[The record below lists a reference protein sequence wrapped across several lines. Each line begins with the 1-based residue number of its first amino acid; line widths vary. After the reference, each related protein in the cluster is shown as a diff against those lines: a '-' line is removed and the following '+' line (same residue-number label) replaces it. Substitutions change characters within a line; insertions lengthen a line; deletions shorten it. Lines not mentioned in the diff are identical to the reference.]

1 MKIEYNIKRLRY
13 LQELYRIS
21 DDELVDMISD
31 GLKNPILKNDI
42 YSEEIKVS
50 YLKKIDTIFNKGINF
65 YLDPKN
71 LTHSL
76 EDSVFFRKQSFNS
89 YLNIGSKKIVT
100 HFEEIKHSL
109 SAISKLSGFTTKRKL
124 PVFKLS
130 DNPQISANNAKSIL
144 NPPFKK
150 EPKEFLK
157 SLITVFAEYNVY
169 VFEFVETWNKKEKAN
184 IDGFFLS
191 PNTIVIKRNASSYR
205 REIFTLIH
213 ELGHFFLEDEEI
225 DEIDE
230 KSITQS
236 DTTPIE
242 RWCNDF
248 AFYFLVGKYSS
259 AINSISTVSSANDYQ
274 NDLIDEISTN
284 THLSKIALFTRLLID
299 RKISFSD
306 YQIIKEDLDQRYIDW
321 QKELQR
327 KKDFDKAQGVKNEGR
342 PPKPIKS
349 PLFIKAIQSGYHEGV
364 LNEYDVCK
372 QLNIRP
378 EKIDKY
384 IL

>member
-1 MKIEYNIKRLRY
+1 MKIEYNITRLRY

-21 DDELVDMISD
+21 DDELVAMISD
-31 GLKNPILKNDI
+31 GLKNPIPKNEI
-42 YSEEIKVS
+42 YSDEIKVS
-50 YLKKIDTIFNKGINF
+50 YLKKIDTIFNKGIYF

-71 LTHSL
+71 LTRSL

-89 YLNIGSKKIVT
+89 HLNIGSKKIVT
-100 HFEEIKHSL
+100 HFEEITHSL
-109 SAISKLSGFTTKRKL
+109 SAISKLSGFTTTRKL

-130 DNPQISANNAKSIL
+130 DNPRLSANNAKSIL
-144 NPPFKK
+144 NPLFNKD
-150 EPKEFLK
+150 PKEFLK
-157 SLITVFAEYNVY
+157 SLIAALAEHNVY

-191 PNTIVIKRNASSYR
+191 PNTVVIKRNASSYR

-213 ELGHFFLEDEEI
+213 ELGHFFLEFEEI

-248 AFYFLVGKYSS
+248 AFYFLAGKYSA
-259 AINSISTVSSANDYQ
+259 AINSISTVNSANDYQ
-274 NDLIDEISTN
+274 NDLIDEISAN

-299 RKISFSD
+299 RKISFPD
-306 YQIIKEDLDQRYIDW
+306 YQIIKEDLDKRYIDW

-327 KKDFDKAQGVKNEGR
+327 KKDFDKANGVKREGR

-378 EKIDKY
+378 EKIDQY

>member
-1 MKIEYNIKRLRY
+1 
-13 LQELYRIS
+13 
-21 DDELVDMISD
+21 MISD
-31 GLKNPILKNDI
+31 GLKNPILKNEI

-50 YLKKIDTIFNKGINF
+50 YLKKIDKIFNKGIYF

-71 LTHSL
+71 LVRSL
-76 EDSVFFRKQSFNS
+76 DDSVFFRKQSFNS
-89 YLNIGSKKIVT
+89 HINIGSKKIVT

-109 SAISKLSGFTTKRKL
+109 SAISNLSGFTTKRKL

-130 DNPQISANNAKSIL
+130 DNPMVSANNAKSIL
-144 NPPFKK
+144 NPLFKK

-157 SLITVFAEYNVY
+157 SLIAAFAEYNVY

-184 IDGFFLS
+184 IDGFFLN
-191 PNTIVIKRNASSYR
+191 PNTVVIKRNTSSYR

-236 DTTPIE
+236 NTTPIE

-248 AFYFLVGKYSS
+248 AFYFLAGKYSS
-259 AINSISTVSSANDYQ
+259 AINSISSASSANDYQ
-274 NDLIDEISTN
+274 NDLIDKISAN

-306 YQIIKEDLDQRYIDW
+306 YQIIKEDLDQRYIDR

-327 KKDFDKAQGVKNEGR
+327 KKDFDKAHGVKIEGR

-349 PLFIKAIQSGYHEGV
+349 PLFIKAIQSAYYEGV

-378 EKIDKY
+378 EKIDQY